1 MQDDDDGEN
10 TACDEFAI
18 GHFCEDIKA
27 PFVEEGHDSASMTYD
42 GGFNSGFSAVRSN
55 CAQYFIFV
63 CSACLRLAKTFV
75 YMLVPAYS
83 HIPQR
88 T

>member
-1 MQDDDDGEN
+1 MFSLLVKLAKRPLKASKLDDEDGEN

-42 GGFNSGFSAVRSN
+42 GGFNSGFSAGM
-55 CAQYFIFV
+55 AWGGKM
-63 CSACLRLAKTFV
+63 LA
-75 YMLVPAYS
+75 LNP
-83 HIPQR
+83 
-88 T
+88 